1 MTVQM
6 VNVVAF
12 GLAVVVIAAVQ
23 LVLTR
28 TRLGTALRA
37 AAADPAT
44 ASTLGINI
52 SLMHAV
58 TFGAAAAIAALAG
71 IVYGTAFSV
80 NPNAGLPLLVL
91 GFTVVVIGGVGSVL
105 GTLGG
110 GVVVGVV
117 SAAVGG
123 LAAPVYSSIAVN
135 VLLLVLLLV
144 RPERARRSC
153 GCGRRCRA

>member
-1 MTVQM
+1 M

-12 GLAVVVIAAVQ
+12 VLAVVVIAAVH

-28 TRLGTALRA
+28 TQLGTALRA

-52 SLMHAV
+52 SRMHAL

-80 NPNAGLPLLVL
+80 NPDAGLPLLIL

-105 GTLGG
+105 GTLLGGVAGRCRRGG
-110 GVVVGVV
+110 GRRTSRSGVLADRGQPAPARPPADP
-117 SAAVGG
+117 AARA
-123 LAAPVYSSIAVN
+123 LDPAPAKEG
-135 VLLLVLLLV
+135 
-144 RPERARRSC
+144 PA
-153 GCGRRCRA
+153 

>member
-1 MTVQM
+1 M

-12 GLAVVVIAAVQ
+12 VLAVVVVAAVH

-28 TRLGTALRA
+28 TQLGMALRR

-52 SLMHAV
+52 SRLHAF

-80 NPNAGLPLLVL
+80 NPDAGLPLLIL

-105 GTLGG
+105 GTLVG

-117 SAAVGG
+117 AAAVGG
-123 LAAPVYSSIAVN
+123 LAGPVYSPIAVN
-135 VLLLVLLLV
+135 LLLLVLLLI
-144 RPERARRSC
+144 RPHGLSIPRLRKKAQ
-153 GCGRRCRA
+153 A